1 MSGPDKNN
9 AQQMGLDQGKG
20 QSGSDKLGMFMTY
33 ATNEVIAAFARTT
46 VTMDKHMVRNIAYGK
61 SATFPVMGRA
71 SARYL
76 PTGDKLS
83 EHRKE
88 IKQSQRV
95 IQIDGTLASDVMIYD
110 IEEAMNNFDVRGEYT
125 RQLGESLAIRADGA
139 VLAELAKTVNLTDTN
154 ENIAGLGA
162 PTLLKINTQTANDP
176 VKLGKALIAQLTQA
190 RAALT
195 KNYVPS
201 QDRYFFTTP
210 ENYSAILAALSPN
223 EANYAALIDPETGN
237 IRNVMGFT
245 VIETPH
251 LTLGD
256 GDTAGTGTKHIFPT
270 QAITGKTA
278 TKKVGHENV
287 LGLFMQRTALGTVK
301 LKDLTMEHAR
311 DWDSQADV
319 IIAKYA
325 YGHGYLRPEATGAI
339 VAINSDS

>member
-1 MSGPDKNN
+1 MTADKFNG
-9 AQQMGLDQGKG
+9 QQIGLNQGKG
-20 QSGSDKLGMFMTY
+20 VSTEDKFGMFMTY
-33 ATNEVIAAFARTT
+33 ATNEVIAAFTRTT

-76 PTGDKLS
+76 PTGTTLTDG
-83 EHRKE
+83 RKE
-88 IKQSQRV
+88 IKQTERV
-95 IQIDGTLASDVMIYD
+95 INIDGTLASDVLIYD

-125 RQLGESLAIRADGA
+125 RQLGESLALSADGA
-139 VLAELAKTVNLTDTN
+139 VLAELAKAVNISSGSN
-154 ENIAGLGA
+154 ENIAGLGS
-162 PTLLKINTQTANDP
+162 PTLYKIRTEGGQADTP
-176 VKLGKALIAQLTQA
+176 VKLGKELLAALTQA

-201 QDRYFFTTP
+201 NDRFFFTTP

-256 GDTAGTGTKHIFPT
+256 GVASGHKHQFPT
-270 QAITGKTA
+270 GSVQGASA
-278 TKKVGHENV
+278 TQGVNNLNV
-287 LGLFMQRTALGTVK
+287 LGLFMHRSAIGTVK
-301 LKDLTMEHAR
+301 LKDLTMEHGR
-311 DWDSQADV
+311 DIDKQAD
-319 IIAKYA
+319 IIVAKYA
-325 YGHGYLRPEATGAI
+325 YGHGYLRPEAVGAI
-339 VAINSDS
+339 VKVNGA